1 MAKRADI
8 RERLEAYRLLCE
20 REGTESVLA
29 ATRDAL
35 RDRHR
40 LLVARAAELAGE
52 RLIYGL
58 EPDLIAAFRR
68 FLEDPL
74 RSDPGCTAKGAI
86 ARALV
91 ALDCANV
98 DIFLTGIGWRQ
109 LEPVWGGSLD
119 TAVDVRSSCAIGLAS
134 TGATR
139 AAIHLVDLL
148 HDPEPHVRAAAVRA
162 VACTQPLTAEA
173 LLRAKALAGDSE
185 PEVVG
190 ECLSALMQVAGED
203 SLDFVA
209 RFLDAPDPE
218 LAGLAALALGES
230 HLDSALTVLRER
242 WDAQPFKRPP
252 DRVLLRAAGLHRS
265 PAALDWLLDVA
276 AGGDR
281 LSAETAV
288 DELSAFRSNPRVAE
302 RLPTIL
308 AEREDLQRKPGP
320 RPG

>member
-20 REGTESVLA
+20 REGPETVLA
-29 ATRDAL
+29 ATRKSL
-35 RDRHR
+35 RDPHR
-40 LLVARAAELAGE
+40 LLVARAADLAGE
-52 RLIYGL
+52 RLLYVL
-58 EPDLIAAFRR
+58 ESDLIAAFRH

-74 RSDPGCTAKGAI
+74 HRDPGCTAKGAI

-91 ALDCANV
+91 TLDCANAAF
-98 DIFLTGIGWRQ
+98 FLGGIGYRQ
-109 LEPVWGGSLD
+109 FEPVWGGSVD
-119 TAVDVRSSCAIGLAS
+119 TAVDLRSSCAIGLAA
-134 TGATR
+134 TGDTR

-190 ECLSALMQVAGED
+190 ECLSALMRIAGED

-230 HLDSALTVLRER
+230 HLDSALAVLRER
-242 WDAQPFKRPP
+242 WEAQPFKRPA
-252 DRVLLRAAGLHRS
+252 DRVLLRAAALHRS

-276 AGGDR
+276 ASGDR
-281 LSAETAV
+281 LSAGTAV
-288 DELSAFRSNPRVAE
+288 DELSAFRSNSRVAE
-302 RLPTIL
+302 RLPAIL
-308 AEREDLQRKPGP
+308 AERDDIQLKPGP